1 MPRPLKFKSVKELDK
16 LIKEYFEEYEE
27 KEKPLTVEMLC
38 CKLGIRRQTLLNY
51 EGISEEYMD
60 TVKDAKEYIL
70 ATKVEN
76 LNRKQTNTAGI
87 IFDLC
92 NNGDYSNK
100 HQEEREKGTTI
111 IINDKSKEV
120 NEQN

>member
-1 MPRPLKFKSVKELDK
+1 MGRPQKFKSVEELKK
-16 LIKEYFEEYEE
+16 LINNYFEEC
-27 KEKPLTVEMLC
+27 KENETPLTVEMLAWT
-38 CKLGIRRQTLLNY
+38 LGVRRQTLLNY
-51 EGISEEYMD
+51 EIKDEYLD
-60 TVKDAKEYIL
+60 TIKDAKEYVL

-100 HQEEREKGTTI
+100 HQDDKDKSTTI
-111 IINDKSKEV
+111 IINDKSKDAY
-120 NEQN
+120 EQKR

>member
-1 MPRPLKFKSVKELDK
+1 
-16 LIKEYFEEYEE
+16 
-27 KEKPLTVEMLC
+27 
-38 CKLGIRRQTLLNY
+38 
-51 EGISEEYMD
+51 MD